1 MKGFC
6 QYTILLTLLLPAD
19 DEIVEGVS
27 GIFSALMQADT
38 INMIKISCKPVFKPD
53 NEMSV
58 NIYAGIPIQTDH
70 FKCMRFVVIFKFR

>member
-6 QYTILLTLLLPAD
+6 QYTILPILLLPAD

-27 GIFSALMQADT
+27 SEFSALMQADT
-38 INMIKISCKPVFKPD
+38 INLIKITCKPIFKPD

-58 NIYAGIPIQTDH
+58 NKYNGLSNSG
-70 FKCMRFVVIFKFR
+70 FV